1 MFGIGWKMGNLEEK
15 QPARYSGL
23 KSALQKQPA
32 LIQPLDSF
40 QPFDMR
46 GFLVFRCLPFGLLQ
60 NGMDAGKCRIID
72 NIFSKALYIFN
83 EIMLQA
89 HIGGQFGFQLAVA
102 VCKHDNG
109 METAFRLP

>member
-1 MFGIGWKMGNLEEK
+1 MGIWGKAACTLN
-15 QPARYSGL
+15 SGL

-46 GFLVFRCLPFGLLQ
+46 GFLVFRRLPFGLLQ
-60 NGMDAGKCRIID
+60 NGMDAGKRRVID
-72 NIFSKALYIFN
+72 NIFGKALYIFN

-89 HIGGQFGFQLAVA
+89 HIGRQFGFQLAVA
-102 VCKHDNG
+102 VRKHDNG

>member
-1 MFGIGWKMGNLEEK
+1 MFGMEWEFGEK

-23 KSALQKQPA
+23 KLALQKQPA
-32 LIQPLDSF
+32 LIQSLDRF

-46 GFLVFRCLPFGLLQ
+46 GFLVFRRLPFRLLQ
-60 NGMDAGKCRIID
+60 NGMDAGKRRIID
-72 NIFSKALYIFN
+72 NIFGKTLYIFN

-89 HIGGQFGFQLAVA
+89 HIGRQFGFQLAVA
-102 VCKHDNG
+102 VRKHDNG

>member
-1 MFGIGWKMGNLEEK
+1 
-15 QPARYSGL
+15 
-23 KSALQKQPA
+23 
-32 LIQPLDSF
+32 
-40 QPFDMR
+40 MR

-60 NGMDAGKCRIID
+60 NGMDVGKCRIID

-89 HIGGQFGFQLAVA
+89 HIGRQFGFQSAVA
-102 VCKHDNG
+102 VRKHDNR

>member
-1 MFGIGWKMGNLEEK
+1 MGIWGKAACTLN
-15 QPARYSGL
+15 SGL

-46 GFLVFRCLPFGLLQ
+46 GFLVFRRLPFGLLQ
-60 NGMDAGKCRIID
+60 NGMDAGKRRVID
-72 NIFSKALYIFN
+72 NIFGKALYIFN

-102 VCKHDNG
+102 VRKHDNG

>member
-1 MFGIGWKMGNLEEK
+1 M
-15 QPARYSGL
+15 
-23 KSALQKQPA
+23 
-32 LIQPLDSF
+32 DSF
-40 QPFDMR
+40 QPFNMR
-46 GFLVFRCLPFGLLQ
+46 GFLVFRRLPFRLLQ

-102 VCKHDNG
+102 VRKHDNG
-109 METAFRLP
+109 METVFRLP

>member
-1 MFGIGWKMGNLEEK
+1 MEIWGK

-32 LIQPLDSF
+32 LIQYLRSF

-60 NGMDAGKCRIID
+60 DGIYAGKCRIID
-72 NIFSKALYIFN
+72 NVFSKTLYIFN
-83 EIMLQA
+83 EIMLQT
-89 HIGGQFGFQLAVA
+89 HIGRQFGFQLAVA
-102 VCKHDNG
+102 VRKHDNG
-109 METAFRLP
+109 METVFRLP